1 MREGRASIIHL
12 LVIRVMRKR
21 NGDIARFFFLIK
33 VKKDFFFFCPSKLV
47 QSRVQHS
54 SFDLCGM
61 DL

>member
-54 SFDLCGM
+54 SFDLCEM